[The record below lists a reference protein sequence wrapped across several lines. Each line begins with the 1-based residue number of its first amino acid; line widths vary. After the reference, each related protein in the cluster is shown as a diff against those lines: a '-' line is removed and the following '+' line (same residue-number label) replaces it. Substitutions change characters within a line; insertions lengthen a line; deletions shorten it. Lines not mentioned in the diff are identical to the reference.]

1 MSHVLSM
8 HMLQRSEHFV
18 CHAPYQPQIIYL
30 THNEV
35 LTWDGEL
42 NSAFIVIFKN
52 VFAFKYAVHMK
63 SLCILSQSSEIS
75 PSYGNLKQL
84 CSITMCK
91 HEHHSVSPSRAQL
104 PNVIHIPFVTVLLMN
119 IEAED
124 RK

>member
-8 HMLQRSEHFV
+8 HMLRRSGHLV

-52 VFAFKYAVHMK
+52 VFAFKCAVHMK
-63 SLCILSQSSEIS
+63 SSA
-75 PSYGNLKQL
+75 YFHNHLKSAL
-84 CSITMCK
+84 HT
-91 HEHHSVSPSRAQL
+91 EHQTAMLHYHV
-104 PNVIHIPFVTVLLMN
+104 
-119 IEAED
+119 
-124 RK
+124 